1 MVSRY
6 PAARILCLPP
16 LPPFARPG
24 GAVTLNIIL
33 IIFRFFKFSQV
44 RLYFLFCYRDRGQI
58 NEAAASPIYICGIK
72 WRHREKVGKAASP
85 RCKFGSAFAISFWVT
100 NHHPF
105 VHPELQTVV
114 SDSAP
119 PVRFQSISA
128 LVLRGSPPS
137 GVMAP
142 FRMDLGVWA
151 TRRRSCRRTAGS

>member
-85 RCKFGSAFAISFWVT
+85 RCKFGSAFAIS
-100 NHHPF
+100 
-105 VHPELQTVV
+105 
-114 SDSAP
+114 
-119 PVRFQSISA
+119 
-128 LVLRGSPPS
+128 
-137 GVMAP
+137 P
-142 FRMDLGVWA
+142 FR
-151 TRRRSCRRTAGS
+151 SGSQTIIRLFILNYKPSFLIPLRPFASNPSPRLFCVAPLLQA